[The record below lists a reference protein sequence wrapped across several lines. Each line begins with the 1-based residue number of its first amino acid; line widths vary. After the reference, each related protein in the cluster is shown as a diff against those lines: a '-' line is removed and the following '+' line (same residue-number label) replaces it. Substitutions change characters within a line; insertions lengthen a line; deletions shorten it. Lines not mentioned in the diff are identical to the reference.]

1 MGTDYSRYELSK
13 AEKKKLLA
21 GLVGAMAIV
30 GVIFYDSIFF
40 AAVAVFMFRPAQR
53 VVERFLAKKRLDGL
67 RLQFKDFLYCL
78 SSSLATGRHMEES
91 LEEARKELLTMY
103 KSDDSIILETEY
115 MLHSIRDAGKPDIV
129 ALEDF
134 AARARVEDIDIF
146 VQVYRACRE
155 TGGDLISAVN
165 KSAAVIGEKIT
176 IENEIQVMS
185 SQKKFEGKIIT
196 AMPVGIILFLRV
208 MSPDYLSIMYES
220 LAGRLMMTAALAATI
235 GAYALIERI
244 TEIEV

>member
-1 MGTDYSRYELSK
+1 MGIDYSKYELSK
-13 AEKKKLLA
+13 PEKEKLLI
-21 GLVGAMAIV
+21 GLVVTTTVV
-30 GVIFYDSIFF
+30 GVIFYNSIFF
-40 AAVAVFMFRPAQR
+40 AVATVFLFRPAQK
-53 VVERFLAKKRLDGL
+53 VMERFLAKKRLNEL
-67 RLQFKDFLYCL
+67 RLQFKDFLYSL

-103 KSDDSIILETEY
+103 KADDHIIRETEY
-115 MLHSIRDAGKPDIV
+115 MLHSIKDAGEPDIV
-129 ALEDF
+129 ALEDL

-155 TGGDLISAVN
+155 TGGDMISAVN

-196 AMPVGIILFLRV
+196 AMPVGIILFLKV
-208 MSPDYLSIMYES
+208 MSPDYLSIMYQS

-244 TEIEV
+244 TDIEV

>member
-1 MGTDYSRYELSK
+1 MGIDYSKYELSK
-13 AEKKKLLA
+13 PEKEKLLI
-21 GLVGAMAIV
+21 GLVVTTTVV
-30 GVIFYDSIFF
+30 GVIFYNSIFF
-40 AAVAVFMFRPAQR
+40 AVATVFLFRPAQK
-53 VVERFLAKKRLDGL
+53 VMERFLAKKRLNEL
-67 RLQFKDFLYCL
+67 RLQFKDFLYSL

-103 KSDDSIILETEY
+103 KADDHIIRETEY
-115 MLHSIRDAGKPDIV
+115 MLHSIKDAGEPDIV
-129 ALEDF
+129 ALEDL

-155 TGGDLISAVN
+155 TGGDMISAVN

-208 MSPDYLSIMYES
+208 MSPDYLSIMYQS

-244 TEIEV
+244 TDIEV